1 MEMAMGD
8 TVELSEVLL
17 DRGLVDQEAI
27 TATRRLALESGESL
41 HVLLTRQ
48 GLVDERDMA
57 AALADH
63 LDLPLAPSSSFPSDA
78 VKAGEVSVP
87 FLRRTR
93 MLPLFEDGARLDVA
107 MADPLDDDA
116 IRSISMLV
124 GKPVSVRIAVPADLE
139 RALDR
144 LYGAARSYTAE
155 AVAGGRREED
165 TTSDAP
171 AIRAVDDLIARAI
184 GHGASDLHIEPRGD
198 GLRVRYRIDGHLI
211 ELGAAPEA
219 YMAAMLISR
228 IKVLAEL
235 NIAERRL
242 PQDGRASLTI
252 QGREIDIRVSTVPTL
267 GGESVVLRL
276 LDQSAAPRGIDALG
290 LSQEIQEALA
300 RELAAPNGLVLAT
313 GPTGSGK
320 TTTLYGALGRIN
332 AESRKILTIEDPVE
346 YRLAGINQIQVN
358 PRIGLGFP
366 TLLRSIVR
374 QDPDIIMVGEIR
386 DEETARLAAQAS
398 LTGHLVLSTLH
409 TNDAASGVTRLLD
422 MGLEPYLLAASLRAV
437 LAQRLIR
444 RLCQACKTARPITAE
459 ERALL
464 GPPAAD
470 ITDISEAVGCAACH
484 GTGYR
489 GRFLLSEI
497 LVMTPELR
505 RAVSENASA
514 SKLKALANISG
525 SGGSLLDSGLAALR
539 AQYSSLAEI
548 LTATGAE

>member
-1 MEMAMGD
+1 MGEA
-8 TVELSEVLL
+8 VVLSEVLL
-17 DRGLVDQEAI
+17 ERGLVDREAI
-27 TATRRLALESGESL
+27 ATTRRLAEESGETF
-41 HVLLTRQ
+41 HVLLIRQ

-57 AALADH
+57 RALADH
-63 LDLPLAPSSSFPSDA
+63 LDLALAPSTSFPTVA
-78 VKAGEVSVP
+78 IKAGEVSVP
-87 FLRRTR
+87 FLRRAR
-93 MLPLFEDGARLDVA
+93 MLPLFEDATRLDVA
-107 MADPLDDDA
+107 MANPLDADA
-116 IRSISMLV
+116 IRSIGMLV
-124 GKPVSVRIAVPADLE
+124 GKPITVRVAVPADLE

-144 LYGAARSYTAE
+144 LYGSARASAAEPAKGS
-155 AVAGGRREED
+155 RRDAD

-198 GLRVRYRIDGHLI
+198 GLRARYRIDGHLI

-219 YMAAMLISR
+219 YLAAMLVSR
-228 IKVLAEL
+228 IKVLADL

-276 LDQSAAPRGIDALG
+276 LDQSAAPGDIQALG
-290 LSQEIQEALA
+290 LPPSVEEALA
-300 RELAAPNGLVLAT
+300 LALTAPNGLVLAT

-320 TTTLYGALGRIN
+320 TTTLYGALGRVN
-332 AESRKILTIEDPVE
+332 AESRKILTVEDPVE

-358 PRIGLGFP
+358 ARIGLGFP

-398 LTGHLVLSTLH
+398 LTGHLVLSSLH

-422 MGLEPYLLAASLRAV
+422 MGIEPYLLAASLRAV
-437 LAQRLIR
+437 LAQRLVR
-444 RLCQACKTARPITAE
+444 RLCQACSTSRAITIE

-464 GPPAAD
+464 GPSAAG
-470 ITDISEAVGCAACH
+470 ITDVSEPTGCATCH

-489 GRFLLSEI
+489 GRLLLSEI
-497 LVMTPELR
+497 LVMTPALR
-505 RAVSENASA
+505 QAVSENAPPA
-514 SKLKALANISG
+514 RLRALAAGG
-525 SGGSLLDSGLAALR
+525 SAGGSLLDSGLAALGAR
-539 AQYSSLAEI
+539 HTSIAEV
-548 LTATGAE
+548 LTAAGTESS

>member
-1 MEMAMGD
+1 MGEN
-8 TVELSEVLL
+8 VKLSEVLL
-17 DRGLVDQEAI
+17 ERGLVGHEAI
-27 TATRRLALESGESL
+27 AAARRLAGESGESL

-63 LDLPLAPSSSFPSDA
+63 LDLPFASSTSFPAAA

-87 FLRRTR
+87 FLRRAR
-93 MLPLFEDGARLDVA
+93 MLPLLEDAGGLEVA
-107 MADPLDDDA
+107 MADPLDTDA
-116 IRSISMLV
+116 IRSIAMLV
-124 GKPVSVRIAVPADLE
+124 GKPVSVRVAVPADLD

-144 LYGAARSYTAE
+144 LYGAARSNTTETVEESRRTSDTA
-155 AVAGGRREED
+155 
-165 TTSDAP
+165 SDAP
-171 AIRAVDDLIARAI
+171 AIRAVEDLIARAI

-219 YMAAMLISR
+219 YLAAMLISR
-228 IKVLAEL
+228 IKVLADL

-242 PQDGRASLTI
+242 PQDGRASLAI

-276 LDQSAAPRGIDALG
+276 LDQSAAPRDIDALG
-290 LSQEIQEALA
+290 LAEKVRRALA
-300 RELAAPNGLVLAT
+300 LALAAPNGLVLAT

-332 AESRKILTIEDPVE
+332 ADSRKILTVEDPVE
-346 YRLAGINQIQVN
+346 YRLSGINQIQVN
-358 PRIGLGFP
+358 ARIGLGFP
-366 TLLRSIVR
+366 SLLRSIVR

-422 MGLEPYLLAASLRAV
+422 MGIEPYLLAASLRAV
-437 LAQRLIR
+437 LAQRLVR
-444 RLCQACKTARPITAE
+444 RLCQTCKTARAILVE

-464 GPPAAD
+464 GSAAAD
-470 ITDISEAVGCAACH
+470 ITEISEPTGCAACH
-484 GTGYR
+484 DTGYS
-489 GRFLLSEI
+489 GRLILSEI
-497 LVMTPELR
+497 LVMTPALR
-505 RAVSENASA
+505 QAVSENATP
-514 SKLKALANISG
+514 SKIRVLANIAG
-525 SGGSLLDSGLAALR
+525 SGGSLMDSGLSALR
-539 AQYSSLAEI
+539 AHETSIAEV
-548 LTATGAE
+548 LTAAGTEEP

>member
-1 MEMAMGD
+1 MGE
-8 TVELSEVLL
+8 TGELSEVLL
-17 DRGLVDQEAI
+17 DRGLVDRDAI
-27 TATRRLALESGESL
+27 TATMRLARESGESL

-63 LDLPLAPSSSFPSDA
+63 LDLPLAPSTSFPSVA
-78 VKAGEVSVP
+78 VKASEVSVP

-93 MLPLFEDGARLDVA
+93 MLPLFEDGARLDMA
-107 MADPLDDDA
+107 MADPLDTDA
-116 IRSISMLV
+116 IRSIGMLV
-124 GKPVSVRIAVPADLE
+124 GKPVSVRVAVPADLE

-144 LYGAARSYTAE
+144 LYGAARSTTSQ
-155 AVAGGRREED
+155 AVPGPRREED
-165 TTSDAP
+165 ATSDAP

-198 GLRVRYRIDGHLI
+198 GLRIRYRIDGHLI
-211 ELGAAPEA
+211 ELGATPEA
-219 YMAAMLISR
+219 YLAAMLISR

-276 LDQSAAPRGIDALG
+276 LDQSAAPRDIDALG
-290 LSQEIQEALA
+290 LPGKVHDALA
-300 RELAAPNGLVLAT
+300 QALAAPNGLVLAT

-332 AESRKILTIEDPVE
+332 AESRKILTVEDPVE

-366 TLLRSIVR
+366 SLLRSIVR

-437 LAQRLIR
+437 LAQRLVR
-444 RLCQACKTARPITAE
+444 RLCPACKIARQITKE

-464 GPPAAD
+464 GPTAVD
-470 ITDISEAVGCAACH
+470 IAEISEAVGCAACH
-484 GTGYR
+484 DTGYR
-489 GRFLLSEI
+489 GRLLLSEI
-497 LVMTPELR
+497 LVMTPALR
-505 RAVSENASA
+505 QAISENASA
-514 SKLKALANISG
+514 PKLKSLANISG
-525 SGGSLLDSGLAALR
+525 AGGSLLDSGLSALR
-539 AQYSSLAEI
+539 AQHSSLAEI
-548 LTATGAE
+548 LTATGAEQA